1 MLLRGAR
8 IDSGLVSFRR
18 TKLVTFPGARGIFSL
33 ESKNDPFPL
42 LFYALHFH
50 SLLICACSPCS
61 ASAQHRPRSP
71 TVSIFSLALLPFLM
85 QKIVV
90 KLDLHDNKDKQ
101 KAMKAVSALTGSI
114 RPLLV

>member
-1 MLLRGAR
+1 MLPLLR
-8 IDSGLVSFRR
+8 F
-18 TKLVTFPGARGIFSL
+18 
-33 ESKNDPFPL
+33 
-42 LFYALHFH
+42 
-50 SLLICACSPCS
+50 CS
-61 ASAQHRPRSP
+61 AQTSRPQRQSNR
-71 TVSIFSLALLPFLM
+71 SIFSLALLPFLM